1 MIKIPI
7 DREVAKEGERLVEE
21 GRKNG
26 VWLRLPQVP
35 LYFSIN
41 FLIYIIIYDIKY
53 IFNVNVAFE
62 NVYKNFPLPFQVRLF
77 I

>member
-1 MIKIPI
+1 MIEIPI

-21 GRKNG
+21 GRKNR

-41 FLIYIIIYDIKY
+41 FLIYIIIYRVIFLTGPPLKITSLKIK
-53 IFNVNVAFE
+53 
-62 NVYKNFPLPFQVRLF
+62 
-77 I
+77 